1 MRLCPVKKKWSVLLI
16 PVLLVLIVGVSP
28 AWAHKVYVFAW
39 AEGDQV
45 LTDSYFTKSQ
55 KVIKGK
61 VRVYGPDEALL
72 VEGMTDD
79 KGQYAFVPPAKV
91 DLRIEI
97 EAGTGHKGE
106 YILTADE
113 LPGSAGTAAPSSA
126 PAETSSSTAKS
137 EPSKTKPTDSAAMTA
152 ADPQVIKTAMAEVLD
167 QKIRPLER
175 AIADMRKEQGPGV
188 TEIFGGIGYILGL
201 MGLALY
207 FKRPKS
213 K

>member
-1 MRLCPVKKKWSVLLI
+1 MPLCPAKKILGVLLI
-16 PVLLVLIVGVSP
+16 PVLLVLLVGVGP

-39 AEGDQV
+39 AEGDKV
-45 LTDSYFTKSQ
+45 LTDSYFTKSS
-55 KVIKGK
+55 KVINGK
-61 VRVYGPDEALL
+61 VKVYGPDGALL
-72 VEGMTDD
+72 VEGTTDD
-79 KGQYAFVPPAKV
+79 QGRYAFVPPAKV

-113 LPGSAGTAAPSSA
+113 LPGSAGAAAPSSA
-126 PAETSSSTAKS
+126 PAESTPSTTAAGS
-137 EPSKTKPTDSAAMTA
+137 EKPTAESPAVAAV
-152 ADPQVIKTAMAEVLD
+152 DPQAIKAAMAEVLD

-175 AIADMRKEQGPGV
+175 AIADMRKEQGPGM
-188 TEIFGGIGYILGL
+188 TEIFGGIGYIFGL

-207 FKRPKS
+207 FKRPKI